1 MIMET
6 MINLTEKINQY
17 IDALDYNRDPQG
29 LYAPVKYVLS
39 MGGKR
44 IRPVLMLMAAN
55 MWKQDL
61 DGLLPAAAGLE
72 IYHNFTL
79 LHDDLMDRAERRR
92 GHLTVHRKWTSNAAI
107 LSGDAMMILAYRYFM
122 QTDAINLPGM
132 LDTFTNAALE
142 VCEGQQFDIEFETL
156 DNVTEG
162 QYLNMIRLKTSVLLA
177 AALKIG
183 ALYAGASDED
193 AKALYDFGLYTG
205 LAFQLKDDYLDVYGN
220 PETFGKNIG
229 GDILCNKKTWMLI
242 KSLELADENQSLQL
256 RGWLNRIDFLAE
268 EKIAAVTEI
277 YNEIGVGVLAEKK
290 IEEFYRMGL
299 NSLKR
304 VTLPE
309 EKKEALKLFAEK
321 LLNRIK

>member
-1 MIMET
+1 MET
-6 MINLTEKINQY
+6 MISLTEKINQY
-17 IDALDYNRDPQG
+17 LGSLDYSRPPQG

-55 MWKQDL
+55 MWKEDL

-79 LHDDLMDRAERRR
+79 LHDDLMDRADRRR
-92 GHLTVHRKWTSNAAI
+92 GHLTVHRKWTDNAAI
-107 LSGDAMMILAYRYFM
+107 LSGDAMMILAYRYFV
-122 QTDAINLPGM
+122 QADGDNLPGM
-132 LDTFTNAALE
+132 LETFTNAALE

-156 DNVTEG
+156 DNVTEE

-183 ALYAGASDED
+183 ALYADASDED

-277 YNEIGVGVLAEKK
+277 YNEIGVGILAEKK

-309 EKKEALKLFAEK
+309 EKKEALKQFAEK
-321 LLNRIK
+321 LLNRTK